1 LAESGHDLISSQL
14 VGGNSVRAT
23 RGALRAVDNWA
34 WAQAM
39 VAMGLL
45 NLLCAAVQG

>member
-1 LAESGHDLISSQL
+1 MSARVSWWAAVACGLL
-14 VGGNSVRAT
+14 VVHYA
-23 RGALRAVDNWA
+23 AVDNWA